1 MSLPRLSGVVLGSRD
16 PQALAAFYEA
26 FLGWVRVDD
35 EPGWVKLEPPGG
47 GTGVSFQ
54 GEPDHVPPVWPGGPG
69 DQQMQLHL
77 DVEVADLETET
88 ARAVSLG
95 AVVAEHQPQDDVRVL
110 LDPAGHPFCIW
121 VPS

>member
-1 MSLPRLSGVVLGSRD
+1 MSAPRLSGVVLGSPE

-54 GEPDHVPPVWPGGPG
+54 TEPDHVPPVWPGGPAQ
-69 DQQMQLHL
+69 QQMQLHL
-77 DVEVADLETET
+77 DIEVADLEIET

-95 AVVAEHQPQDDVRVL
+95 AAVAAHQPQDDVRVL
-110 LDPAGHPFCIW
+110 IDPAGHPFCIW

>member
-1 MSLPRLSGVVLGSRD
+1 MPRLSGVVLGSRD

-26 FLGWVRVDD
+26 LLGWVRVDD

-47 GTGVSFQ
+47 GTGLSFQ
-54 GEPDHVPPVWPGGPG
+54 PEPDHVPPVWPGGPG
-69 DQQMQLHL
+69 DQQMQVHL
-77 DVEVADLETET
+77 DLEVADLVTEA

-95 AVVAEHQPQDDVRVL
+95 ATVAAHQAQDDVRVL

-121 VPS
+121 VAS